1 MKNGLLI
8 WNAVLTLLTG
18 FLLFKQLGGNK
29 KNTGG
34 TVVKTTDIS
43 VTNKPVSI
51 AYFEMDSVASQ
62 FEMVKTLKADL
73 SKKENGMQNELDRL
87 TKAIQQRYLFFQNQ
101 EKEGKLTPETA
112 QNAGVEIKK
121 MEDDLKMKRAQMEQE
136 YSDFMAKR
144 QADIKTKIEDYIK
157 EYNQQTKFTYVL
169 SDDPGLFY
177 YRDTTL
183 NITNEVIKGLN
194 SRYKAAAK

>member
-8 WNAVLTLLTG
+8 WNTVLTLLIG
-18 FLLFKQLGGNK
+18 FLLFKQLGDNK
-29 KNTGG
+29 KNTGDNA
-34 TVVKTTDIS
+34 VKAANTN
-43 VTNKPVSI
+43 VANKPVSI

-62 FEMVKTLKADL
+62 FEMVKTLKSDL

-136 YSDFMAKR
+136 YNDFMAKR
-144 QADIKTKIEDYIK
+144 QADIKTKIEEYIK

-194 SRYKAAAK
+194 SRYKALK

>member
-1 MKNGLLI
+1 MKNGFLI
-8 WNAVLTLLTG
+8 WNIVLTLLCG
-18 FLLFKQLGGNK
+18 FLLFKHFGNNK
-29 KNTGG
+29 KQGSKP
-34 TVVKTTDIS
+34 TVASSDSNI
-43 VTNKPVSI
+43 TNKPVSI

-62 FEMVKTLKADL
+62 FEMVKTLKSEL

-112 QNAGVEIKK
+112 QDAGAEIKK

-136 YSDFMAKR
+136 YNDFMAKR
-144 QADIKTKIEDYIK
+144 QADIKTKIEEYIK
-157 EYNQQTKFTYVL
+157 EYNQQSKFTYVL

-177 YRDTTL
+177 YRDTSF
-183 NITNEVIKGLN
+183 NITTEVIKGLN
-194 SRYKAAAK
+194 SRYKTAK